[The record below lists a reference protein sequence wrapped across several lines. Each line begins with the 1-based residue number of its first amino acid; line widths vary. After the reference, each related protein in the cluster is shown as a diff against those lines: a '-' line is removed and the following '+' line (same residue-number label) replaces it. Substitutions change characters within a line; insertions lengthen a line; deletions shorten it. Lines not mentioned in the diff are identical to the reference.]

1 VQRSVKDLRQHG
13 QLSAVIGGRARQGQL
28 LFEQTDQHY
37 DIERQLGRLSRSLR
51 SLVSNARVKVERL
64 RFLQRR

>member
-1 VQRSVKDLRQHG
+1 
-13 QLSAVIGGRARQGQL
+13 VIGGRARQGQL